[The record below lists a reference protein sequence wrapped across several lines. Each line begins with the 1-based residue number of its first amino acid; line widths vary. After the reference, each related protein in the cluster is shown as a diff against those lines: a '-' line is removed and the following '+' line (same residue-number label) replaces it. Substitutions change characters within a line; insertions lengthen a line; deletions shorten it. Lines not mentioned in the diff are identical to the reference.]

1 MSYALKVVRIYE
13 PVPVYHPSLLTKT
26 GSLKTEFLQ
35 LILYC
40 NMKLI
45 DFNPVLPELKSVKA
59 KFTAIASILPFNW
72 LLYPNHNILKEE
84 VDYGPVVIP

>member
-1 MSYALKVVRIYE
+1 
-13 PVPVYHPSLLTKT
+13 
-26 GSLKTEFLQ
+26 
-35 LILYC
+35 
-40 NMKLI
+40 MKLI